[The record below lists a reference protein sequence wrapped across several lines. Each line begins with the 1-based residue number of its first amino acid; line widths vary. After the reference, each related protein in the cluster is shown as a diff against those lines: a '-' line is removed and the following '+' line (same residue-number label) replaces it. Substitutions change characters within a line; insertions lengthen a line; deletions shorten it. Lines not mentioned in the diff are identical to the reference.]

1 MRFDMAR
8 DKKTNSEYIID
19 TLLSGQPQRSP
30 DITRMVSEASGKE
43 IKIQD
48 VASIIAK
55 LSNGEK
61 CDLGYFVKKKKTDRG
76 FEYSLVKEI
85 LALAPEEIYDLTRKT
100 GQGRFTLD
108 DAMKKVPT
116 MKKYVRA
123 AKTPSLGRGPGR
135 PPRTSAK
142 SDSVVMADA
151 NLAGLLGSLVREL
164 SVQGGL
170 NVNVHLTVQFRG
182 LTG

>member
-1 MRFDMAR
+1 MAR

-19 TLLSGQPQRSP
+19 TMLNGQPQRSP

-55 LSNGEK
+55 LSNSDK

-76 FEYSLVKEI
+76 YEYSLVKEI
-85 LALAPEEIYDLTRKT
+85 LSLAPEEIYDLTRKT

-108 DAMKKVPT
+108 EALKKAPT
-116 MKKYVRA
+116 LKKYVRA
-123 AKTPSLGRGPGR
+123 GNTAPATRRPGR
-135 PPRTSAK
+135 PPRSAGK
-142 SDSVVMADA
+142 TGSLVMADT
-151 NLAGLLGSLVREL
+151 NLAGLLSSLVREL
-164 SVQGGL
+164 SAKGGL
-170 NVNVHLTVQFRG
+170 NVNVHLTVQFKG
-182 LTG
+182 LMG

>member
-1 MRFDMAR
+1 MAR

-19 TLLSGQPQRSP
+19 TMLSGQPQRSP
-30 DITRMVSEASGKE
+30 DITRMVSEAAGKE

-55 LSNGEK
+55 LSNSEK

-76 FEYSLVKEI
+76 YEYSLVKEI
-85 LALAPEEIYDLTRKT
+85 LNLAPEEIYDLTRKT

-108 DAMKKVPT
+108 EALKRVPT
-116 MKKYVRA
+116 LKKYIRA
-123 AKTPSLGRGPGR
+123 AAKAPAIGRGPGR
-135 PPRTSAK
+135 PPRTAGKAGSL
-142 SDSVVMADA
+142 VMADA
-151 NLAGLLGSLVREL
+151 NLANLLASLVREL

-170 NVNVHLTVQFRG
+170 NVNVHLTVQFKG
-182 LTG
+182 LMG

>member
-1 MRFDMAR
+1 MAR

-19 TLLSGQPQRSP
+19 TMLSGQPQRSP
-30 DITRMVSEASGKE
+30 DITKMVSEAAGKE

-55 LSNGEK
+55 LSNSEK

-76 FEYSLVKEI
+76 YEYSLVKEI
-85 LALAPEEIYDLTRKT
+85 LTLAPEEIYDLTRKT

-108 DAMKKVPT
+108 EALKKVPT
-116 MKKYVRA
+116 LKKYVRA
-123 AKTPSLGRGPGR
+123 AAKAPAIISRGPGR
-135 PPRTSAK
+135 PPRTAGKAGSL
-142 SDSVVMADA
+142 VMADA
-151 NLAGLLGSLVREL
+151 NLANLLASLVREL

-170 NVNVHLTVQFRG
+170 NVNVHLTVQFKG